1 MKTRTVKN
9 RKRPKKKG
17 KQKSQVFNL
26 QDRVKKLSKMQTK
39 IARELFTEVLY
50 DRHNYGHGRIG
61 ELWDLGASMA
71 IVLLYKDHEKRA
83 FQDGFDT
90 VVSLLLDIIGTKNPR
105 AEAKKMIK
113 ESS

>member
-1 MKTRTVKN
+1 M
-9 RKRPKKKG
+9 PKKKG

-39 IARELFTEVLY
+39 IARELFTKVLY
-50 DRHNYGHGRIG
+50 ARHNYGHGG

-71 IVLLYKDHEKRA
+71 LGLLYKDHEKCA

-90 VVSLLLDIIGTKNPR
+90 TVALLREIIGTKNPR
-105 AEAKKMIK
+105 AEAKKMIN
-113 ESS
+113 EYS

>member
-1 MKTRTVKN
+1 M
-9 RKRPKKKG
+9 PKKKI
-17 KQKSQVFNL
+17 QKSQMFNL
-26 QDRVKKLSKMQTK
+26 GHQVKKLSKMQTN

-50 DRHNYGHGRIG
+50 ARHNYGHGKEGGMIG